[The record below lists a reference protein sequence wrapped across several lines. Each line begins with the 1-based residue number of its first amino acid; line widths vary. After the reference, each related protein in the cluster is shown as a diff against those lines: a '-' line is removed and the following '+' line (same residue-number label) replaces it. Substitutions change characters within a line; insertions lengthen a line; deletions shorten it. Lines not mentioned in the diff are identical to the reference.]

1 MDELYKRIEAL
12 CAEKGINIT
21 TMCKESGIPRSALSD
36 YKAGRIK
43 SLSTDK
49 MAKIADYFG
58 VTIDYLLGNEQKEK
72 PGQKAEPE
80 ITFDDFTYAMHN
92 ETKEL
97 TEEDKELLLSLAR
110 QLNDARKGKDE
121 ESD

>member
-1 MDELYKRIEAL
+1 MNSMYKLVEQL
-12 CAEKGINIT
+12 CESKGTNIT
-21 TMCKESGIPRSALSD
+21 QMCKATGIPRSVFSELKSGRTKQLSNK
-36 YKAGRIK
+36 Y
-43 SLSTDK
+43 LP
-49 MAKIADYFG
+49 KIADYFG

>member
-1 MDELYKRIEAL
+1 MFYDLFYSL
-12 CAEKGINIT
+12 CKQKGVSASKACLEMGLSRSLAAKWKNTGANPSAEVL
-21 TMCKESGIPRSALSD
+21 P
-36 YKAGRIK
+36 
-43 SLSTDK
+43 
-49 MAKIADYFG
+49 KIAAYFG
-58 VTIDYLLGNEQKEK
+58 VTVDYLLGNEQKEK